1 MEGFYRVEVKSGQA
15 PARTRPVGQ
24 PAASQVLAGH
34 GVVFTGPGC
43 RDSAV
48 PVQPADLRG
57 RGGNK
62 E

>member
-15 PARTRPVGQ
+15 PAQTRPVGQ
-24 PAASQVLAGH
+24 PAASQVLVGH
-34 GVVFTGPGC
+34 GVVFTGPGR

-48 PVQPADLRG
+48 LVQPADLRG

-62 E
+62 